1 MLIIKYFSINKTT
14 KFCEM
19 RGKWTEKCIITLT
32 GNLKQEKK
40 NWSGERKN
48 WLNVIPLSSE
58 LDQEKREEA
67 NFHTKDTHFRNILTC
82 ILTL

>member
-40 NWSGERKN
+40 NWSGG
-48 WLNVIPLSSE
+48 
-58 LDQEKREEA
+58 EKKLIECYSA
-67 NFHTKDTHFRNILTC
+67 LFRA
-82 ILTL
+82 